1 MSRPNPW
8 SARRSVVESLL
19 TGVASDSWG
28 AISLSIYDTARL
40 VTLVPWLTGHAARV
54 RFLVAS
60 QQRTGWW
67 GGENSYCLLPTLSAT
82 EALLTSVRRAQNEV
96 DRDILINAAGRGLRV
111 LFAYLNSGRAVSLPD
126 TVAVEILVP
135 ALIADINSH
144 VDRFGSEPLPGLDA
158 WRCGARLALP
168 DHLGGGDVL
177 ARLRDSVRAG
187 RALPAKLAH
196 SLEAL
201 GDLAGGLPSV
211 RPMRGAVACSPSATA
226 AWLGSGTPSAARR
239 ASVAYLESVQER
251 HGGPV
256 PICAPVPVFERSWV
270 TAALVGAGVRVPIP
284 DGVIDSLTA
293 ALGESGAAAGPGLPP
308 DSDDTAVTL
317 YALARTGFARPPDC
331 LWSYRTGD
339 HFSSFGDERTWST
352 SANAH
357 VLMAFGAYA
366 ADHAQRPSRYHGTIR
381 QLSAWLAEQ
390 QRPDGSWTDKW
401 HASPY
406 YATMCCALALAQYGG
421 GTADHAVRNAVR
433 WILDTQ
439 RGDGSWGRWQGTREE
454 TAYALRILLTS
465 GTRHRGDTV
474 ARAATP
480 GCVFLLRS
488 EVKSDARQHMWHKK
502 DLSTPVRIVASALP
516 FRWMVSFPVELLLGR
531 LTVWATLEGFA
542 AQGAWIVVAYGLF
555 TLLWRKG
562 VARYSAVG
570 T

>member
-19 TGVASDSWG
+19 TGIASDSWG
-28 AISLSIYDTARL
+28 EISLSIYDTARL

-60 QQRTGWW
+60 QQCSGWW
-67 GGENSYCLLPTLSAT
+67 GGESSYCLLPTLSAT

-144 VDRFGSEPLPGLDA
+144 VDRFGSAPLPGLDL
-158 WRCGARLALP
+158 WHDRARLALP
-168 DHLGGGDVL
+168 DHVSGDVL

-187 RALPAKLAH
+187 RTLPAKLAH

-201 GDLAGGLPSV
+201 GGLARNLSSV
-211 RPMRGAVACSPSATA
+211 RPVRGAVGCSPSATA
-226 AWLGSGTPSAARR
+226 AWLGAGTPSAAQR

-256 PICAPVPVFERSWV
+256 PICAPVSLFERSWV
-270 TAALVGAGVRVPIP
+270 TAALVSADVRVPIP

-317 YALARTGFARPPDC
+317 YALARAGFARSPDC
-331 LWSYRTGD
+331 LWSYQVGD
-339 HFSSFGDERTWST
+339 HFSSFGHERTWST

-357 VLMAFGAYA
+357 VLQAFGAYA
-366 ADHAQRPSRYHGTIR
+366 ADHAQRPSRYRGTIR
-381 QLSAWLAEQ
+381 RLSAWLAEQ

-406 YATMCCALALAQYGG
+406 YATVCCALALAHYGG
-421 GTADHAVRNAVR
+421 ETADHAVHKAVR

-439 RGDGSWGRWQGTREE
+439 HGDGSWGRWQGTREE

-465 GTRHRGDTV
+465 GIRHRGDTA
-474 ARAATP
+474 ARAAAR

-488 EVKSDARQHMWHKK
+488 DTKTEPAQHPSLWHDK
-502 DLSTPVRIVASALP
+502 DLYTPVRIVDAE
-516 FRWMVSFPVELLLGR
+516 V
-531 LTVWATLEGFA
+531 FA
-542 AQGAWIVVAYGLF
+542 ALSLAHADPRVAALVEHSQ
-555 TLLWRKG
+555 LAACEL
-562 VARYSAVG
+562 AG
-570 T
+570 TA